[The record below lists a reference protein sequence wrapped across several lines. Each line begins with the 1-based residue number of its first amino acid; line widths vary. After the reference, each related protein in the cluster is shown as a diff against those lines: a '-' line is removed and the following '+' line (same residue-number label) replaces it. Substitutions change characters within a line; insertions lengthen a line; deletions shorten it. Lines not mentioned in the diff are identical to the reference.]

1 MEERKKERENERH
14 EEQKCKCKGKRE
26 RGGIKETDRGEKE
39 RIWKKQE
46 KNINENAGEREK

>member
-1 MEERKKERENERH
+1 MEERKRERENERH

-46 KNINENAGEREK
+46 KKL